1 VRDSFVRGVPLWIGS
16 LIHEDI
22 HRLLRKTGVPYMA
35 EVNMT
40 PWLPEGWGGTAD
52 GFFWNP
58 ELKAFVLLDFKTT
71 KGGGMRYIESGG
83 AKEAHIKQTSAYWW
97 AAKKMG
103 LPLVKKIGV
112 IYIPKDEAKDVEGP
126 LLVDFDPLP
135 QADLKRDMKYRHGRV
150 SEYVDSVDRERSR
163 FYSQSPSPSWEK
175 AFLTDVLEPAP
186 EREQR
191 LYYDRAT
198 GMNELKLVAPWY
210 AAYCP
215 FPDELCSCHEI
226 VGKTT
231 KIGFYDIDGQY
242 YARPGF
248 EEIEPVLAPKN

>member
-1 VRDSFVRGVPLWIGS
+1 M
-16 LIHEDI
+16 
-22 HRLLRKTGVPYMA
+22 LRKTGVPYMA

-40 PWLPEGWGGTAD
+40 PWLPAGWGGTAD

-71 KGGGMRYIESGG
+71 KGAGMKWIESGG

-112 IYIPKDEAKDVEGP
+112 VYIPKDEVKDVEGP
-126 LLVDFDPLP
+126 VLVDFEPLP
-135 QADLKRDMKYRHGRV
+135 QADLKKDMAYRRGRV
-150 SEYVDSVDRERSR
+150 SEYVESRSDIGPAPKGVR
-163 FYSQSPSPSWEK
+163 GSKMVEHLW
-175 AFLTDVLEPAP
+175 LTDALEPAP

-191 LYYDRAT
+191 LYFDRTT
-198 GMNELKLVAPWY
+198 GMHELKLVAPWY

-215 FPDELCSCHEI
+215 FPSELCSCHDI

-231 KIGFYDIDGQY
+231 KVGYYDLDGSY

-248 EEIEPVLAPKN
+248 EEIEPVVAPKS